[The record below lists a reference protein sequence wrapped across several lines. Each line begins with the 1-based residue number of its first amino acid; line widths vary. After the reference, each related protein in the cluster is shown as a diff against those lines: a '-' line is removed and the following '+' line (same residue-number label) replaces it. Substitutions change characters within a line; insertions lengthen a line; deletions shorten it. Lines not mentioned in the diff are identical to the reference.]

1 MMRKI
6 ECISQG
12 WKFIRE
18 DIGAAAAIS
27 RVVDAAFGEKVDLPH
42 TWNAAD
48 GQDGGNDYYRGRC
61 WYVKRLPKMEPDENE
76 ELWLEFRGA
85 AMMAAV
91 YVNGQLAQT
100 HDGGYSTFRVNLT
113 PWLEADNTI
122 AVSADN
128 RAVRTVY
135 PQKADFTFYG
145 GIYRDVYLIR
155 APKAHFSLGY
165 FGGSGVKVTPKV
177 EGGSAKV
184 TVEAWTEN
192 VSGAAK
198 VAMTVLD
205 GNGNAVTAAEALVCD
220 NHAAAE
226 LLIENV
232 HLWDGKED
240 PYQYTLRTE
249 LFWEKE
255 ENAGAV
261 ILEDVKSM
269 DCVETKFGCRTFFID
284 PEKGFFLNGRS
295 YRLCGAARHQ
305 DRLGVGSALTPAMHE
320 EDMQLMLE
328 MGANAVRMAHY
339 QHDQYFYEL
348 ADKYGMIVWAE
359 IPYITEHMPEAREN
373 TVSQMTELVVQN
385 YNHPSIIC
393 WALSN
398 EITGGTGV
406 TEDLMENHRIL
417 NDLCHRLDATRPT
430 SMANIFMLDTE
441 EALVTLPD
449 IRSYNLYYGW
459 YLGEMEDNDSWFDS
473 YHEKHPDVAM
483 GLSEYGAD
491 ANPQFQSAKPEKG
504 DYTET
509 YQALYHEH
517 MLKMWST
524 RPYIW
529 AMHVWNMF
537 DFGADGRSEGGKP
550 GQNQKGLVTF
560 DRKIKKDAFYIY
572 KAYLSDDPF
581 VHLCGSRYVDRA
593 EEETEIRVY
602 SNQPSVTLYVD
613 GKEAGT
619 QSGDKVFVFKAAIS
633 GEHVIEAR
641 SGACSDT
648 ITIRRVEKPNAAY
661 RNAGGQVINWFD
673 RDDEILREGYFSIRD
688 SMADVKANPEA
699 IVVFNE
705 LMAPIQAK
713 AVEAFG
719 DVAKSVQ
726 VPEEMQKKMDLMS
739 VENSLKQMA
748 RLVTPEFVH
757 KLNTA
762 LNQVKKG

>member
-192 VSGAAK
+192 VSDAAK

-205 GNGNAVTAAEALVCD
+205 GNGNAVTAAEASVRD

-305 DRLGVGSALTPAMHE
+305 DRLGVGNALTPAMHE

-441 EALVTLPD
+441 EALVMLPD

-504 DYTET
+504 DYTEA

-524 RPYIW
+524 RSYIW

-641 SGACSDT
+641 TGACSDT